1 MSKEVVSYVFSVPG
15 GVGAVL
21 FAMEERG
28 WNVVWKYWTP
38 GEAVRCNR
46 TVPIFPF
53 TGMIKPDEK
62 EAECPLQA
70 QGDHGQSDTKP
81 GEAPAV
87 PLSSV
92 AARVDLAV

>member
-1 MSKEVVSYVFSVPG
+1 VFFVKKRGPRGERSKGTGP
-15 GVGAVL
+15 
-21 FAMEERG
+21 
-28 WNVVWKYWTP
+28 
-38 GEAVRCNR
+38 
-46 TVPIFPF
+46 VPIFPF